1 MGKKSVRSDK
11 TPYQLAREEAGL
23 TRAAA
28 DELMDYV
35 SDSRIEKIENG
46 KSPAMREDALAM
58 ASAYGR
64 PELINYYCSHECPIG
79 RKYVPEVS
87 VRELPQIVL
96 EILDA
101 VNRVRDEQDSL
112 IRIAADGD
120 ISDNEMHDFLRIR
133 KKLTD
138 LSGSVSELQLWIDR
152 AIARGRLDE
161 SSIDEVSEDE
171 PVVP

>member
-28 DELMDYV
+28 DELMDFV

-46 KSPAMREDALAM
+46 KSAALPEDALAM

-64 PELINYYCSHECPIG
+64 PELVNYYCSHECPIG

-87 VRELPQIVL
+87 VKELPQIVL

-101 VNRVRDEQDSL
+101 TGRIREEQESL

-120 ISDNEMHDFLRIR
+120 ISYEEMQDFLRIR

-152 AIARGRLDE
+152 ALARGRLDQ
-161 SSIDEVSEDE
+161 SSFEEVSED
-171 PVVP
+171 

>member
-28 DELMDYV
+28 DELMDFV

-46 KSPAMREDALAM
+46 KSAALPEDALAM

-64 PELINYYCSHECPIG
+64 PELVNYYCSHECPIG

-87 VRELPQIVL
+87 VKELPQIVL

-101 VNRVRDEQDSL
+101 TGRIREEQESL

-120 ISDNEMHDFLRIR
+120 ISDEEMQDFLRIR

-138 LSGSVSELQLWIDR
+138 LSESVSELQLWIDR
-152 AIARGRLDE
+152 AIARGRLDQ
-161 SSIDEVSEDE
+161 SSFEEVSED
-171 PVVP
+171 